1 MTHTLNIV
9 ESVGSYADDGFHA
22 ENLASLLGGHV
33 VSPEV
38 NAVELQLFSN
48 LDVVVDDEYAVVVG
62 ANGLGLSGN
71 GDDVVGGCVFHAQLH
86 PATAAC
92 HCGAYLVE
100 YCYVGMWVGDEL

>member
-1 MTHTLNIV
+1 MKYSDFVLTR
-9 ESVGSYADDGFHA
+9 YDADDGK
-22 ENLASLLGGHV
+22 
-33 VSPEV
+33 
-38 NAVELQLFSN
+38 LFDWKEPRYE
-48 LDVVVDDEYAVVVG
+48 DVVDE
-62 ANGLGLSGN
+62 NGLGLSGN